1 MLNKLNCNCLMTKN
15 IGCWVS
21 REFIVWTLTCEL
33 VATTTWEVSYE
44 RIAVM
49 MLGKVIE
56 IVIDQT
62 CALC

>member
-1 MLNKLNCNCLMTKN
+1 MTKN

-33 VATTTWEVSYE
+33 VATLTLEILWE
-44 RIAVM
+44 RIDVM
-49 MLGKVIE
+49 LLGKVIE
-56 IVIDQT
+56 IFIDQT